1 MREELAAKGQLH
13 GRLRLRA
20 QARRHLAL
28 DLGVLAR
35 FALALLAFQALLALL
50 AVADHVARLAAL
62 ETLVVFRRR
71 RLHGPGRKRG
81 TEAVLR
87 GSDATKG
94 AATDAAG
101 SHELT
106 EGSKS
111 LLLLLL
117 LVRSLRMLEE
127 LAGDAS

>member
-1 MREELAAKGQLH
+1 MYNITGQKIRTLA
-13 GRLRLRA
+13 
-20 QARRHLAL
+20 
-28 DLGVLAR
+28 DR
-35 FALALLAFQALLALL
+35 FY
-50 AVADHVARLAAL
+50 
-62 ETLVVFRRR
+62 
-71 RLHGPGRKRG
+71 
-81 TEAVLR
+81 
-87 GSDATKG
+87 
-94 AATDAAG
+94 AAG

>member
-1 MREELAAKGQLH
+1 M
-13 GRLRLRA
+13 
-20 QARRHLAL
+20 
-28 DLGVLAR
+28 
-35 FALALLAFQALLALL
+35 
-50 AVADHVARLAAL
+50 
-62 ETLVVFRRR
+62 
-71 RLHGPGRKRG
+71 
-81 TEAVLR
+81 R

-106 EGSKS
+106 DGSKS

-127 LAGDAS
+127 LAGDASRLDGTRWDPRLAGRDHVCIDGGGGNIADMANAEATTGRAQTHN